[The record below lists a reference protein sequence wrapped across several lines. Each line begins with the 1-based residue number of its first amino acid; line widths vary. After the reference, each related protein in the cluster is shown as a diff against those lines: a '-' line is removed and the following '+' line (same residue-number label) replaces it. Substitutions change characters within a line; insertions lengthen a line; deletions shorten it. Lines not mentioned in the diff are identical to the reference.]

1 MPKHNDTDPIDDRH
15 LVQAAKRGDEDAF
28 ACLFRQ
34 HSARTYQCLL
44 RILRDRED
52 AQDALQEA
60 FLKAFTNLNSFEGRA
75 KFSTWLTR
83 IAVNSALMELRKRR
97 GRRLVQLDGS
107 DGEYAMWRLDLVD
120 RRVNVHRACES
131 AELSGHLTRAMGSLK
146 PILQEVLQL
155 QLTFNYSQEEMA
167 AMTNVSVPAV
177 KSRLYRAR
185 SALRMSLG
193 RQRALEQKSRCAIT
207 TSPS

>member
-1 MPKHNDTDPIDDRH
+1 MPKHNDTDPIDERH
-15 LVQAAKRGDEDAF
+15 LVEAAKRGDEDAF
-28 ACLFRQ
+28 ACLFRR

-60 FLKAFTNLNSFEGRA
+60 FLKAFTHLNSFEGRA
-75 KFSTWLTR
+75 RFSSWLTR

-97 GRRLVQLDGS
+97 GRRLVQLDGG
-107 DGEYAMWRLDLVD
+107 DDELAMWRMDLVD
-120 RRVNVHRACES
+120 RRVDIHGDCAS
-131 AELSGHLTRAMGSLK
+131 AELSGHLMRAMGRLK

-155 QLTFNYSQEEMA
+155 QLSFNYSQEEMA
-167 AMTNVSVPAV
+167 AITNISVPAV
-177 KSRLYRAR
+177 KSRIHRAR

-193 RQRALEQKSRCAIT
+193 RQRVFEQESRA
-207 TSPS
+207 P